1 MPGGSS
7 KGGKVSK
14 GKNDAPAPAGVL
26 QRGVWSVDRNDR
38 NGLKYDDAEASI
50 KAVIPSGEF
59 NADYSSFCEALN
71 LVPHPQVSSNTQCLG
86 TPAAPPLRDQFVIM
100 SSCQPTHPIQH
111 PPHTDRHTLT
121 NTRTHT

>member
-50 KAVIPSGEF
+50 KAITPSGEF
-59 NADYSSFCEALN
+59 NADYSSFCEVLN
-71 LVPHPQVSSNTQCLG
+71 LVPHPQMVLNPVE
-86 TPAAPPLRDQFVIM
+86 PAPKPP
-100 SSCQPTHPIQH
+100 PIEGA
-111 PPHTDRHTLT
+111 
-121 NTRTHT
+121 